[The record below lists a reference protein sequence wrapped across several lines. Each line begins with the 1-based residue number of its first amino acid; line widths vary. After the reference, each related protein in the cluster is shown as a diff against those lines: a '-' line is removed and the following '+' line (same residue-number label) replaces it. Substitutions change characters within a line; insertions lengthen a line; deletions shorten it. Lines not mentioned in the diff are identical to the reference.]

1 MVIRYVIEAVLA
13 VAVLCGI
20 AFGLQGSIKVDF
32 NLGTTLTSAPP
43 Q

>member
-1 MVIRYVIEAVLA
+1 MLIRYVIEAVVA
-13 VAVLCGI
+13 VALACGV
-20 AFGLQGSIKVDF
+20 AFGLQGSIRVDF